1 MRILY
6 KIFYTYNL
14 IIIIIK
20 NIQNEFSIMKEVK
33 ILTIDERG
41 RIVIP
46 QIVRK
51 SLGITTNSQLMMI
64 SDSEA
69 KEIKI
74 TPIGLRSESDLIK
87 LRISMGDTP
96 GALAK
101 LATAFGD
108 LKLSMMYSEAV
119 IVEKDK
125 TAVWTVISE
134 SPSFPIEE
142 LEKILKEKGEALKV
156 EILSLE

>member
-1 MRILY
+1 
-6 KIFYTYNL
+6 
-14 IIIIIK
+14 
-20 NIQNEFSIMKEVK
+20 MKEVK

-51 SLGITTNSQLMMI
+51 SLGITTNSQLMMV
-64 SDSEA
+64 SDSEI

-74 TPIGLRSESDLIK
+74 TPIGLRSEKNLIK
-87 LRISMGDTP
+87 LRITMGDAP

-101 LATAFGD
+101 LATTFGD

-134 SPSFPIEE
+134 SPNFSLEE
-142 LEKILKEKGEALKV
+142 LEKVLKDKGEALRV
-156 EILSLE
+156 EFLSLE

>member
-1 MRILY
+1 
-6 KIFYTYNL
+6 
-14 IIIIIK
+14 
-20 NIQNEFSIMKEVK
+20 MKEVK

-108 LKLSMMYSEAV
+108 LNLSMMYSEAV

-142 LEKILKEKGEALKV
+142 LQKILKEKGEALKV
-156 EILSLE
+156 EILPLE

>member
-1 MRILY
+1 
-6 KIFYTYNL
+6 
-14 IIIIIK
+14 
-20 NIQNEFSIMKEVK
+20 MKEVK

-64 SDSEA
+64 SDSEV

-74 TPIGLRSESDLIK
+74 IPIGLQNESKLIK
-87 LRISMGDTP
+87 LRITMGDTP

-101 LATAFGD
+101 LATTFGN

-125 TAVWTVISE
+125 SAVWTVISE
-134 SPSFPIEE
+134 TPDFTLEE
-142 LEKILKEKGEALKV
+142 LEKVLKEKGEALKV
-156 EILSLE
+156 EFLSLE

>member
-1 MRILY
+1 
-6 KIFYTYNL
+6 
-14 IIIIIK
+14 
-20 NIQNEFSIMKEVK
+20 MKEVK

-64 SDSEA
+64 SDSET

-74 TPIGLRSESDLIK
+74 TPVGLRSESDLIK

-119 IVEKDK
+119 IVERGK
-125 TAVWTVISE
+125 TAVWTVICE
-134 SPSFPIEE
+134 NPSFPIEE
-142 LEKILKEKGEALKV
+142 LEKILKEKGEAIKIEFLP
-156 EILSLE
+156 LE